1 MRATYYFESQ
11 RRKVLK
17 SLGLFPNGNS
27 TSNFTVKQQT
37 HSKLAMKAG
46 PCELKRL
53 KYPNREVK
61 KDMENIYA
69 AMLLHKAGKEINEE
83 TVTAVLTAAGLKV
96 DAVQVKALVASLS
109 EVNIDEAIKAAP
121 TMMAAAPV
129 AAAGA
134 EAKPAAAA
142 PEDKKKK
149 AEEEK
154 AKEEAALE
162 GLGALFG

>member
-1 MRATYYFESQ
+1 
-11 RRKVLK
+11 
-17 SLGLFPNGNS
+17 
-27 TSNFTVKQQT
+27 
-37 HSKLAMKAG
+37 
-46 PCELKRL
+46 
-53 KYPNREVK
+53 
-61 KDMENIYA
+61 MENIYA
-69 AMLLHKAGKEINEE
+69 AMLLHKAGKQIDEQS
-83 TVTAVLTAAGLKV
+83 VTAVLTAAGLTV

-121 TMMAAAPV
+121 TMMAAAP
-129 AAAGA
+129 AAAPA
-134 EAKPAAAA
+134 EQKPAAAA